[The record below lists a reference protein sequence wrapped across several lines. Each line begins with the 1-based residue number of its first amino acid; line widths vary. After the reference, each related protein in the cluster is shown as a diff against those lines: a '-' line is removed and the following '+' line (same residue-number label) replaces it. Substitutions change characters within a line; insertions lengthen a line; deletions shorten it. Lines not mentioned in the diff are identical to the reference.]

1 MLSTLPFT
9 INSLRDAYAA
19 GTRPADVVREIFTRL
34 DAVGDP
40 GIFIHL
46 RDRDDLIAEA
56 EALGDYD
63 PTRPLWG
70 IPYAAKDNI
79 DVAGI
84 ETTAG
89 CPAYAYTPTDDAFVI
104 ACGSGAVQVTRAQR
118 AGRGAQDAD
127 SFLRGMAIPRGT
139 VLGAG

>member
-1 MLSTLPFT
+1 MLTTLPFT
-9 INSLRDAYAA
+9 INALREAYAA
-19 GTRPADVVREIFTRL
+19 GTSPADVIDEVFARL

-46 RDRDDLIAEA
+46 RDRDDLVAEA
-56 EALGDYD
+56 DALGDYD
-63 PTRPLWG
+63 PALPLWG

-89 CPAYAYTPTDDAFVI
+89 CPAYAYTPDKDAFVI
-104 ACGSGAVQVTRAQR
+104 AQPVSYTHLTLPTKRIV
-118 AGRGAQDAD
+118 
-127 SFLRGMAIPRGT
+127 
-139 VLGAG
+139 